1 MNKTDL
7 INQTNELNNKLTK
20 ELKAK
25 NNWFNRNKIW
35 IGIFACAIGTFLI
48 VK

>member
-20 ELKAK
+20 ELKVK

-35 IGIFACAIGTFLI
+35 LGVAAGAIGTFLI